1 MEGCERTESCAPDTM
16 TEAEVIVGPENA
28 TASWQFREAKREG
41 LEGGIASAHCQLG
54 VTIVDT
60 LGV

>member
-1 MEGCERTESCAPDTM
+1 M